1 MKRLFFIALALML
14 LPTAVLAADDVVSRG
29 MKLYEKRHYNEAISM
44 LSAEMHSLDESRRP
58 DAGLILGMSFLKN
71 AGLHMEMH
79 RMSLAVHEYYLGK
92 LSSQRGEARSRMAD
106 MYLAEAMIADNKP
119 DAAIVHLER
128 FLAEPSVPDSEKVFG
143 TIYLGLAHVLK
154 GDMPVAEG
162 LWAGVSDSSPEVKAA
177 LAAAYIK
184 AGISGKNPV
193 SMADEAEAEAR
204 GGKRRS
210 MRLLKD
216 CLSVYAKAGE
226 VEKGLALLK
235 MADLAAY
242 SYKETRGRSKVINFY
257 SPSLLRDMSDLYLR
271 AAISSLEKASAA
283 ARLKDTAN
291 FYLGEAYAM
300 AGMLDQSSK
309 ATVAFISSQMPQQ
322 LKDIAKVRQAA
333 NLYKKGRQFDA
344 LSMWDELTQRPDNP
358 EVLAEVLFSCSSVKA
373 ECPKAVKAAVAAVE
387 TADGRKYAILNIAV
401 GSYYLAR
408 RDYAKALSYL
418 EAGRDKGNKNRIEY
432 NDPVMLVRLAEAY
445 YRTKKFSEALEIYFE
460 MSRQFPEVRQ
470 IQETLQGV
478 YSMEHKSAGDVKI
491 F

>member
-1 MKRLFFIALALML
+1 MKRLFFITLALIL
-14 LPTAVLAADDVVSRG
+14 QPAAVLAADDVVSRG

-44 LSAEMHSLDESRRP
+44 LSAEMHSLDESRQP
-58 DAGLILGMSFLKN
+58 NASLILGMSFLKN
-71 AGLHMEMH
+71 AGLHMEMQ

-92 LSSQRGEARSRMAD
+92 LSRQGGATRSRMAD
-106 MYLAEAMIADNKP
+106 VYLAEAMIADNKP
-119 DAAIVHLER
+119 DAAIAHLER
-128 FLAEPSVPDSEKVFG
+128 FLAEPSVPDSEKVLG
-143 TIYLGLAHVLK
+143 TIYLGLAHALK
-154 GDMPVAEG
+154 GDTPKAEG

-193 SMADEAEAEAR
+193 SMADEAAAAR

-226 VEKGLALLK
+226 VKKGLALLK
-235 MADLAAY
+235 MTDVAAY
-242 SYKETRGRSKVINFY
+242 SYKEARGRSKVINFY

-271 AAISSLEKASAA
+271 AAISTLEKASVAVG
-283 ARLKDTAN
+283 LKDKAN

-309 ATVAFISSQMPQQ
+309 ATIAFISSQMPQQ
-322 LKDIAKVRQAA
+322 LKDIAKARQAA

-344 LSMWDELTQRPDNP
+344 LSMWDELTKRPDNP

-373 ECPKAVKAAVAAVE
+373 ECPKVVKAAVAAAE
-387 TADGRKYAILNIAV
+387 TAEGRKYAILNIAV

-408 RDYAKALSYL
+408 RDYAKALSGL

-445 YRTKKFSEALEIYFE
+445 YRMKKFSEALEIYFE
-460 MSRQFPEVRQ
+460 MSKQFPEVRQ

>member
-1 MKRLFFIALALML
+1 MKRLFFVTLALML
-14 LPTAVLAADDVVSRG
+14 QPAAVLAADDVVSRG

-44 LSAEMHSLDESRRP
+44 LSAEMHSLDESRQP

-71 AGLHMEMH
+71 AGLHMEMQ
-79 RMSLAVHEYYLGK
+79 RMSLAVHEYYLEK
-92 LSSQRGEARSRMAD
+92 LSRQRGAARSRMAD
-106 MYLAEAMIADNKP
+106 VYLAEAMIADNKP
-119 DAAIVHLER
+119 DAAIAHLER

-143 TIYLGLAHVLK
+143 TIYLGLAHALK
-154 GDMPVAEG
+154 GDTPKAEG

-193 SMADEAEAEAR
+193 SMADEAAAR

-235 MADLAAY
+235 MTDVASY

-257 SPSLLRDMSDLYLR
+257 PPSLLRDMSDLYLR
-271 AAISSLEKASAA
+271 AAISSLEKASVDV
-283 ARLKDTAN
+283 RLKDTAN

-309 ATVAFISSQMPQQ
+309 ATIAFISSQMPQQ
-322 LKDIAKVRQAA
+322 LKDIAKARQAA
-333 NLYKKGRQFDA
+333 NLYKMGRQFDA
-344 LSMWDELTQRPDNP
+344 LSMWDELTRRPDNP

-373 ECPKAVKAAVAAVE
+373 ECPKAVKAAVAAAE
-387 TADGRKYAILNIAV
+387 TAESRKYAILNIAV

-408 RDYAKALSYL
+408 RDYAKALSGL

-432 NDPVMLVRLAEAY
+432 NDPVMLVWLAEAY
-445 YRTKKFSEALEIYFE
+445 YRMKKFSEALEIYFE

>member
-1 MKRLFFIALALML
+1 MKRFLFIALALML
-14 LPTAVLAADDVVSRG
+14 QPAAVPAADDVVARG

-44 LSAEMHSLDESRRP
+44 LSAEMHSLDESRQP
-58 DAGLILGMSFLKN
+58 DAGLLLGMSFLKN

-79 RMSLAVHEYYLGK
+79 RMSLVVHEHYLGK
-92 LSSQRGEARSRMAD
+92 LSRQGGAARSRMAD
-106 MYLAEAMIADNKP
+106 VYLAEAMIADNKP

-143 TIYLGLAHVLK
+143 TIYLGLAHALK
-154 GDMPVAEG
+154 GGTPEAEG

-193 SMADEAEAEAR
+193 SMADEAAAAR

-226 VEKGLALLK
+226 VGKGLALLK
-235 MADLAAY
+235 MTDLAAY

-257 SPSLLRDMSDLYLR
+257 PPTLLRDMSDLYLR

-309 ATVAFISSQMPQQ
+309 ATIAFISSQMPQQ
-322 LKDIAKVRQAA
+322 LKDIAKARQAA

-344 LSMWDELTQRPDNP
+344 LSMWDELTKGPDNP
-358 EVLAEVLFSCSSVKA
+358 EVLAEVLFSCYGVKA
-373 ECPKAVKAAVAAVE
+373 ECPKAVKTAVAAVE
-387 TADGRKYAILNIAV
+387 TAGGRKYAILNIAV

-445 YRTKKFSEALEIYFE
+445 YRMKKFSEALEIYFE